1 MELTF
6 DNSSQTGWSIPVE
19 LIIGPDVGISYTAS
33 QAGSQVCYSFNFIIN
48 WMHNYRTISKS
59 FCSRSWF

>member
-48 WMHNYRTISKS
+48 
-59 FCSRSWF
+59 